1 MSMYINVLYT
11 QGECKRLQDEEN
23 RLKDKAK
30 QLLAVARRETGV
42 SDPDMLSLD
51 LKKVHPL

>member
-1 MSMYINVLYT
+1 MLHA

-30 QLLAVARRETGV
+30 QLLSVARRETGV
-42 SDPDMLSLD
+42 SDPEMLSLD
-51 LKKVHPL
+51 LKKVHSL

>member
-1 MSMYINVLYT
+1 MLHA

-30 QLLAVARRETGV
+30 QLLSVARRETGV
-42 SDPDMLSLD
+42 SDPEMLSLD